1 MQKTEST
8 TYPLQLRTSLRFSF
22 KQKKLYLQQKKR
34 SSLKALLFIITD
46 LLALILYHEPF
57 CFPRI
62 TCELCAFKSL
72 LRGITIREAFK
83 EFSENDFNNN
93 KQVINNLFKFRDKF
107 EN

>member
-1 MQKTEST
+1 M
-8 TYPLQLRTSLRFSF
+8 
-22 KQKKLYLQQKKR
+22 
-34 SSLKALLFIITD
+34 KALLFIITD

-62 TCELCAFKSL
+62 TRELCAFKSL
-72 LRGITIREAFK
+72 LRGIIIREAFK

-93 KQVINNLFKFRDKF
+93 KQVINNLFKFRDKI